1 MTCTGTRLVG
11 NLPPRP
17 IISRGVAAAANAA
30 PGGAAT
36 AIFAVLGPDGGT
48 MTSGR
53 YMPTE
58 VRDQGVADKLGIPTA
73 YLRRLHLHRS
83 GCPTRSERVAG
94 RSPRKFLVRCLRP
107 ATGSGQGVARG
118 ALALAHR

>member
-1 MTCTGTRLVG
+1 
-11 NLPPRP
+11 
-17 IISRGVAAAANAA
+17 
-30 PGGAAT
+30 
-36 AIFAVLGPDGGT
+36 

-83 GCPTRSERVAG
+83 GCTTRSERVAG
-94 RSPRKFLVRCLRP
+94 RSPAEVPGPPACARQPDLVKAWR
-107 ATGSGQGVARG
+107 VARW
-118 ALALAHR
+118 H